1 MFRPYRLNLTA
12 TEKIKEEHASLRE
25 EIKEE
30 LKESE
35 GMFLNSKT
43 GEQLSIELDEV
54 IVTRGDTA
62 RLSVILKKE
71 LKLTNYL
78 QERITKIKL
87 W

>member
-25 EIKEE
+25 EIKKE